1 MNYILGRDIN
11 FLSLFKNNEYV
22 TFVVRNK
29 HDFQSKVQNLKYVNV
44 TTQEI
49 FKFSN
54 RDKIYLSID
63 NILIRKKLISKYN
76 FKGIISKK
84 SYVYNNVEIKKST
97 NIFQNCYIGPNVSIG
112 LNCKINNNVSINHDT
127 VIGNNVVI
135 GPGVVINGKVII
147 QDNVYIGSN
156 CTVLNNVK
164 IAKDVFI
171 GAHTLVSKSLK
182 QKGLY
187 YGVPA
192 RFRKKI

>member
-1 MNYILGRDIN
+1 M
-11 FLSLFKNNEYV
+11 
-22 TFVVRNK
+22 
-29 HDFQSKVQNLKYVNV
+29 KYVNV

-97 NIFQNCYIGPNVSIG
+97 HIFQNCYIGPNVSIG
-112 LNCKINNNVSINHDT
+112 LNCKINNNVSMNRDT

-147 QDNVYIGSN
+147 QDNVIGSN

-171 GAHTLVSKSLK
+171 ELIHYFKSLK
-182 QKGLY
+182 QKVLY

-192 RFRKKI
+192 RFRKI